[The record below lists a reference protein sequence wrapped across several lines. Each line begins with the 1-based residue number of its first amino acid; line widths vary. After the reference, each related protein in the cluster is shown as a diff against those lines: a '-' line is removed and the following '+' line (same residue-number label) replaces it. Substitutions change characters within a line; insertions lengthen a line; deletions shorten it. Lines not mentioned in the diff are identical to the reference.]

1 MQNTDPMQGGAGYEW
16 VTR

>member
-1 MQNTDPMQGGAGYEW
+1 MNADPMQGRVGYEW

>member
-1 MQNTDPMQGGAGYEW
+1 MNGDPMQGGGGYEW